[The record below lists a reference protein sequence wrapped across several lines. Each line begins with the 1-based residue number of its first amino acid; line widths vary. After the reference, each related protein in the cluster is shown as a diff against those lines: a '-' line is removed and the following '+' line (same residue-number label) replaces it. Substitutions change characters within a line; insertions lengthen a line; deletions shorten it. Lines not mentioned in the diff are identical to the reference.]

1 MQLDFDNK
9 MKIPLMELTRQYKS
23 IEKNINIKV
32 LDVLRSGNY
41 ILGKEVET
49 FENEFAKYIGTRY
62 AVGVGNG
69 TDALVIAL
77 KAAGIQAGDEVIT
90 SAMSFIA
97 TAEAIVTVGAIPIFV
112 DCDIETYTIKV
123 ENIVEKISS
132 KTKAIIPVHLYGQC
146 ANMNEIKKI
155 AITYDLII
163 IEDCAQSTGASNNN
177 LKAGSIGDIGCFS
190 FFPTKNLGCAGDGGI
205 ITTNSEDL
213 YRKCRAY
220 RMHGGGIDGLYCY
233 ESING
238 KTDNI
243 DFSDNLPKYFN
254 FVPGYN
260 SRLDEIQATI
270 LNIKLLYLD
279 EWNRRRKYIAEKY
292 YKQIDNIHIKLPF
305 LHKNNKHVY
314 YTFILLVDDRNRFK
328 RYLNNHGIATGVYFP
343 IPLHL
348 QKVFKNLSLKKGD
361 MPNSEY
367 IAEHGIAIPIFPEL
381 YEEEIN
387 FIISVIN
394 NYN

>member
-163 IEDCAQSTGASNNN
+163 IED
-177 LKAGSIGDIGCFS
+177 
-190 FFPTKNLGCAGDGGI
+190 
-205 ITTNSEDL
+205 
-213 YRKCRAY
+213 
-220 RMHGGGIDGLYCY
+220 
-233 ESING
+233 
-238 KTDNI
+238 
-243 DFSDNLPKYFN
+243 
-254 FVPGYN
+254 
-260 SRLDEIQATI
+260 
-270 LNIKLLYLD
+270 
-279 EWNRRRKYIAEKY
+279 
-292 YKQIDNIHIKLPF
+292 
-305 LHKNNKHVY
+305 
-314 YTFILLVDDRNRFK
+314 
-328 RYLNNHGIATGVYFP
+328 
-343 IPLHL
+343 
-348 QKVFKNLSLKKGD
+348 
-361 MPNSEY
+361 
-367 IAEHGIAIPIFPEL
+367 
-381 YEEEIN
+381 
-387 FIISVIN
+387 
-394 NYN
+394 